1 MYSNGADFFIFS
13 KVITMKK
20 ITVIGGDERLRILV
34 KKLMEEGYTVDT
46 LGLYDSDA
54 AEIETSVALI
64 LPVPTTKDR
73 KTVFTPLTGRQI
85 LLSDI
90 ADRVRDNQLIL
101 CCNWGFEGKKCIDYN
116 KLDSYALL
124 NAVPTAEGAIKIA
137 IENTPFTLW
146 KSKVLVIGNGRVG
159 KILSHRLK
167 GMGCD
172 VTVSARKSSDEAL
185 IKALGFRYIN
195 TGDLNRT
202 ALPYDII
209 FNTVDFKVLDDSVF
223 KDSKCVLA
231 VDLSSKGGFSI
242 SAAQSA
248 DVKAIMA
255 PGLPGKIAPLT
266 AGEIL
271 YDTLSRILK
280 TN

>member
-1 MYSNGADFFIFS
+1 MA
-13 KVITMKK
+13 K

-34 KKLMEEGYTVDT
+34 KKLMEEGYEVDT

-54 AEIETSVALI
+54 ADFQTSTAIV
-64 LPVPTTKDR
+64 LPVPTTKDK
-73 KTVFTPLTGRQI
+73 KTVFTPLTGRKI

-90 ADRVRDNQLIL
+90 ADIVNDNQLIL

-172 VTVSARKSSDEAL
+172 VTVSARKTTDEAF

-195 TGDLNRT
+195 TGTLNQT
-202 ALPYDII
+202 DLPYDII
-209 FNTVDFKVLDDSVF
+209 FNTVDFKVLEDSVF
-223 KDSKCVLA
+223 KKSRCALA
-231 VDLSSKGGFSI
+231 VDLSSAGGFSI

-271 YDTLSRILK
+271 YETISEILK

>member
-1 MYSNGADFFIFS
+1 MD
-13 KVITMKK
+13 K

-34 KKLMEEGYTVDT
+34 RKLMESGYSVDT
-46 LGLYDSDA
+46 WGLYDSDA
-54 AEIETSVALI
+54 AELETSRLI
-64 LPVPTTKDR
+64 VLPVPTTKDR
-73 KTVFTPLTGRQI
+73 RTVFTPLTGRNI

-90 ADRVRDNQLIL
+90 ADKVTDNQLIL
-101 CCNWGFEGKKCIDYN
+101 CCNWGFEGKKYIDYN

-167 GMGCD
+167 GMGCE
-172 VTVSARKSSDEAL
+172 VTVSARKPSDEAL
-185 IKALGFRYIN
+185 IKALGFGYIN
-195 TGDLNRT
+195 TNDLNKDP
-202 ALPYDII
+202 LPYDII
-209 FNTVDFKVLDDSVF
+209 FNTVDFKVLEDTVF
-223 KDSKCVLA
+223 KKSKCALA

-242 SAAQSA
+242 AAAQSS
-248 DVKAIMA
+248 DVKAIIT

-271 YDTLSRILK
+271 YETVLEILK

>member
-1 MYSNGADFFIFS
+1 MYSMALIFYL
-13 KVITMKK
+13 KVIDMAK

-34 KKLMEEGYTVDT
+34 RKLMESGYEVDT

-54 AEIETSVALI
+54 AELDTSIALV
-64 LPVPTTKDR
+64 LPVPTTKDG
-73 KTVFTPLTGRQI
+73 KTVFTPLTGKTI

-90 ADRVRDNQLIL
+90 ADKVKDNQLIL
-101 CCNWGFEGKKCIDYN
+101 CCNWNFEGKKCIDYN

-167 GMGCD
+167 GMGCS
-172 VTVSARKSSDEAL
+172 VTVSARKPSDEAL
-185 IKALGFRYIN
+185 IKALGFGYIN
-195 TGDLNRT
+195 TGNLNQTDL
-202 ALPYDII
+202 PFDII
-209 FNTVDFKVLDDSVF
+209 FNTVDFKVLNDSVF
-223 KDSKCVLA
+223 KNSKCSLA
-231 VDLSSKGGFSI
+231 IDLSSKGGFSI

-248 DVKAIMA
+248 DIKAIMA

-271 YDTLSRILK
+271 FETVSEILK